1 MQEPENT
8 KDPSDSTGPVA
19 QLFFDSVGPVIKE
32 FLSNFVVVGY
42 RADNGDK
49 VIVSDCR
56 DLVSRAE
63 LADVLSAAEQ
73 WGETSLYDD

>member
-8 KDPSDSTGPVA
+8 KDPSDSTRSGRTA
-19 QLFFDSVGPVIKE
+19 LFDSVGPVIKE

-56 DLVSRAE
+56 DLVS
-63 LADVLSAAEQ
+63 VPN
-73 WGETSLYDD
+73 